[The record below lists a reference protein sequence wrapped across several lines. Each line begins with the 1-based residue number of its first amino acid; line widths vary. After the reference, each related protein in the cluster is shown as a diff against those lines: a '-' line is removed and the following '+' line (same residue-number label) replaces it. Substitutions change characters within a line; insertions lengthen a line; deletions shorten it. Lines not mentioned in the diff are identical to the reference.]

1 MYNFSYQLTKINR
14 LEVVLKTV
22 ERCNINCSYCYFFN
36 DKDKSFLKHPK
47 YITIE
52 MVEKISDFLLSG
64 VEDLKVENLVI
75 IFHGGEPLLQKKK
88 DFDLMCKIFRDKF
101 TAKNKIIFKHTNKCY
116 IDR

>member
-1 MYNFSYQLTKINR
+1 MFNFTYQLTKLNR

-47 YITIE
+47 YISLKMIE
-52 MVEKISDFLLSG
+52 DVCHFLRVGIEK
-64 VEDLKVENLVI
+64 LKIENLVI

-88 DFDLMCKIFRDKF
+88 ILM
-101 TAKNKIIFKHTNKCY
+101 
-116 IDR
+116 